1 MWREF
6 RFVRD
11 GKAPLVWM
19 IKQDGESYSTKHGQL
34 DGAMQENSDTPGPK
48 GKEDT
53 KAYVTALDNCA
64 FHITREI
71 RKKKEHGYVEY
82 INDKPTEEQI
92 TKMSFGDYLPKNFC
106 AYKPQTDIK
115 PAALEKLH
123 KKGLAR
129 YTRKYDGFCTL
140 MVHHKWGWEVYSRRM
155 DLITDHFPKHVAELN
170 SFDWLKPGTILIG
183 EMLCLK
189 PDGLDDFK
197 STSRVCRSKTPESL
211 ALRTIGVNE
220 NGSKVPA
227 ECPEPMFIIFD
238 ILYLNGEG
246 LQNKTY
252 DERAMNWKIN
262 FPTMQTRGSE
272 LIIGVDY
279 FNLTPDTWE
288 DAAKAKGWEGFV
300 VTDGSAK
307 PDDKFFNFSGKAKR
321 PVGSHKLKPV
331 YEADVVV
338 YAGLRGTGKRMSG
351 AGSVFV
357 KQIHP
362 DTGEWFD
369 CGKVGGGW
377 SDEALAEMN
386 KYLADYNLPIIEKM
400 GEAKKLDFKALTGFT
415 IEIKYSERQP
425 GTNKFRY
432 PQFQRFRFD
441 KGPEECEAQKL
452 APEDNEDDE

>member
-6 RFVRD
+6 RFVRK

-19 IKQDGESYSTKHGQL
+19 IKQDGESYYTQHGQL
-34 DGAMQENSDTPGPK
+34 DGAMQENTDTPGPK

-53 KAYVTALDNCA
+53 KSYVNALDNCT
-64 FHITREI
+64 FHVTREI
-71 RKKKEHGYVEY
+71 RKKKENGYVEY
-82 INDKPTEEQI
+82 VDGEPTEKQI
-92 TKMSFGDYLPKNFC
+92 TEMSFDDYLPKNFV

-123 KKGLAR
+123 KKGLTR

-140 MVHHKWGWEVYSRRM
+140 MVHHTWGWEVYSRRM
-155 DLITDHFPKHVAELN
+155 DVMTEHFPKQVEQLEAL
-170 SFDWLKPGTILIG
+170 DWLGAGTIIIG

-189 PDGLDDFK
+189 EDGLDDFK
-197 STSRVCRSKTPESL
+197 STSRVCRSKPEKSL
-211 ALRTIGVNE
+211 ELRAPRKCEESGE
-220 NGSKVPA
+220 ELPPEA
-227 ECPEPMFIIFD
+227 PEPVFIIFD
-238 ILYLNGEG
+238 MLYLNGED
-246 LQNKTY
+246 LKDKTY
-252 DERAMNWKIN
+252 DERALNWKVN
-262 FPTMQTRGSE
+262 FATIQNRSGE
-272 LIIGVDY
+272 LIVGAEY
-279 FNLTPDTWE
+279 FNLTPDTWMSV
-288 DAAKAKGWEGFV
+288 AKANRWEGFV

-307 PDDKFFNFSGKAKR
+307 PGEKFYNFSGKAKR
-321 PVGSHKLKPV
+321 PLGSHKLKPV

-338 YAGLRGTGKRMSG
+338 YAGLRGTGKRISG

-362 DTGEWFD
+362 ETGEWFD

-386 KYLADYNLPIIEKM
+386 QYLADHNLPVIEKM
-400 GEAKKLDFKALTGFT
+400 KDAKDLDVKELTGFT
-415 IEIKYSERQP
+415 VEIEYSERQP

-441 KGPEECEAQKL
+441 KGPEECEAQRL
-452 APEDNEDDE
+452 APEEEE